1 MRRRRMRCRRG
12 ADRPAPTREL
22 GAYRANSEEG
32 VWFGHSVRVTPRDE
46 CRPLAKSEVTPQG
59 SGIIFFIFLR
69 SPSRTRGSFVF
80 DARETLSASRAI
92 APKRTENARRTR
104 AEHARRA
111 DRASK
116 GRDGRAR
123 RRERARCYNDDTF
136 VTTPARR
143 GTDARRRRRTRRR
156 ATARARTRSPDAK
169 GVDARRATPTTA
181 TREARRARER

>member
-1 MRRRRMRCRRG
+1 MRRRWR
-12 ADRPAPTREL
+12 ADAASSRDL
-22 GAYRANSEEG
+22 GACMANSEEG
-32 VWFGHSVRVTPRDE
+32 VWFGHSVRVAPRDE
-46 CRPLAKSEVTPQG
+46 CRPLAKSEG
-59 SGIIFFIFLR
+59 SGIIFLFR
-69 SPSRTRGSFVF
+69 SSLPSRTRGSFVF

-92 APKRTENARRTR
+92 APKRTENARR
-104 AEHARRA
+104 A

-116 GRDGRAR
+116 VRDGRAR
-123 RRERARCYNDDTF
+123 RRERARCYNDDAPI
-136 VTTPARR
+136 TTPARR